1 MRSFVDTQSRRWTIT
16 VDVGAIRRVRALCGI
31 DLLSIIAFKEETQEA
46 NTDLLEKLS
55 SDPVLLVDVLYA
67 ICKPDADAQNI
78 SDEEFGR
85 ALSGDIIEDA
95 THILLDEVVD
105 FFPEAKR
112 RVYQKI
118 LTAARRFEKKQTAA
132 LMAFLDN
139 EELDAEINSRL
150 EKLNG
155 TFTNAPGSAE

>member
-112 RVYQKI
+112 
-118 LTAARRFEKKQTAA
+118 
-132 LMAFLDN
+132 
-139 EELDAEINSRL
+139 
-150 EKLNG
+150 
-155 TFTNAPGSAE
+155 